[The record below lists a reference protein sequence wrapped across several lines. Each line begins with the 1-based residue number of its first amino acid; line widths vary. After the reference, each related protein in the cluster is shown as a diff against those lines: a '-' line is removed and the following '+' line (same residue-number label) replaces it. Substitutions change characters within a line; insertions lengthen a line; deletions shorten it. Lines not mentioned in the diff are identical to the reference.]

1 MFGGLLFLRGM
12 NKRKLQSF
20 YIFIG
25 LFALILVNYPII
37 ASIAGGK
44 AQKIPVILLY
54 LFVVALFV
62 SLAGFIL
69 EKKDK

>member
-1 MFGGLLFLRGM
+1 M

-25 LFALILVNYPII
+25 LFTLILVNYPVIANI
-37 ASIAGGK
+37 ASIK
-44 AQKIPVILLY
+44 AQKIPVILVY
-54 LFVVALFV
+54 LFAVALFV